1 MDIIAE
7 GMLPPSF
14 VELFSVIQAYS
25 NIAPEFQAR
34 ITLTVMAVGSLHYRS
49 QSTSISAEIRDFHL
63 SDNFFH
69 FTGQKLSHAVSGSKM
84 CMSIQ
89 LIAP

>member
-7 GMLPPSF
+7 GMLPLSY
-14 VELFSVIQAYS
+14 VKLYSVKQEYS
-25 NIAPEFQAR
+25 HIAPDCQAR
-34 ITLTVMAVGSLHYRS
+34 ITLTVMPVGSLHYRS

-69 FTGQKLSHAVSGSKM
+69 FTGQ
-84 CMSIQ
+84 
-89 LIAP
+89 